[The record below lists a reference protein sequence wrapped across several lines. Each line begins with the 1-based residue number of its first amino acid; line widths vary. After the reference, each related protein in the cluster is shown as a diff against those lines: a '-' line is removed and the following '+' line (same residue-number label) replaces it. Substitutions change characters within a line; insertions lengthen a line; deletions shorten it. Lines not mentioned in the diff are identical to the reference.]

1 MSSDFHR
8 KLVEE
13 SSDIVTVVDG
23 GGEISYVSPAV
34 RDTLGYDTEEL
45 VGEVGYEYQHP
56 DDRAAVAD
64 AIEHVLDNPD
74 ATEVVETRFRRA
86 DRSWCWIESTVQNRL
101 GDPDIDGILI
111 SSRDISDRKQQE
123 RRYRDLADE
132 YTTLLDTVDDSIFFI
147 DVEQTAA
154 GMDFRFRRLNRSYE
168 EQTGITTEEVR
179 GKTPEDVFGDDQ
191 GSQLRVNYHRCAR
204 GRKAISYQEELPVET
219 GARFWQTNLAP
230 VVTEDEVTQIV
241 GITRNVTERVE
252 RERQLRTQKEQLD
265 EFASVV
271 SHDLR
276 NPLNVASARA
286 QMLAETCTDEAG
298 HLDVV
303 IESLDRMEAIV
314 SDTLTLAREGQVV
327 GEMES
332 IDLVNLVGA
341 CWRAVD
347 TGEAT
352 IEFEDDVRIRG
363 DPDRLSHVFENL
375 FRNSVEH
382 GGPDVTVRVGLLDEG
397 GLYVED
403 TGPGIP
409 ADLRQSVFDPGETS
423 ASDGT
428 GFGLTIV
435 KRIAEAHGWQVA
447 ITSGDD
453 GGARFEFTG
462 VDIETE

>member
-1 MSSDFHR
+1 
-8 KLVEE
+8 
-13 SSDIVTVVDG
+13 
-23 GGEISYVSPAV
+23 
-34 RDTLGYDTEEL
+34 
-45 VGEVGYEYQHP
+45 
-56 DDRAAVAD
+56 
-64 AIEHVLDNPD
+64 
-74 ATEVVETRFRRA
+74 
-86 DRSWCWIESTVQNRL
+86 
-101 GDPDIDGILI
+101 
-111 SSRDISDRKQQE
+111 
-123 RRYRDLADE
+123 
-132 YTTLLDTVDDSIFFI
+132 
-147 DVEQTAA
+147 
-154 GMDFRFRRLNRSYE
+154 
-168 EQTGITTEEVR
+168 
-179 GKTPEDVFGDDQ
+179 
-191 GSQLRVNYHRCAR
+191 
-204 GRKAISYQEELPVET
+204 
-219 GARFWQTNLAP
+219 
-230 VVTEDEVTQIV
+230 
-241 GITRNVTERVE
+241 
-252 RERQLRTQKEQLD
+252 
-265 EFASVV
+265 
-271 SHDLR
+271 
-276 NPLNVASARA
+276 
-286 QMLAETCTDEAG
+286 
-298 HLDVV
+298 V